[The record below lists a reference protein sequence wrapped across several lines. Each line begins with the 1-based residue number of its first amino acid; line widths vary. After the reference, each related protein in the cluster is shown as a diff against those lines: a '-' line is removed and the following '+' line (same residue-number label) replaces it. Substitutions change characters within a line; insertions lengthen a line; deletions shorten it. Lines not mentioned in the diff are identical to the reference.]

1 MDEPSGSTRV
11 RIAERVA
18 VRETGRETQ
27 ARSAGAPQGWSAEQA
42 INPSFSASYKKG
54 PFNGAFLI
62 AAAEAPGFH
71 NPSLDRVRMMYRSA
85 IR

>member
-42 INPSFSASYKKG
+42 INPVHPSATI
-54 PFNGAFLI
+54 PQGAFFI
-62 AAAEAPGFH
+62 GGGEGA
-71 NPSLDRVRMMYRSA
+71 R
-85 IR
+85 